1 MNNAMKPL
9 LPIRRIWFLATAAVV
24 VSSLAIPA
32 ADPKPPLSGK
42 DIFQRVLKSAV
53 WIARPIPTGGGRVV
67 ISSGS
72 GALID
77 ATGRYVLTNYHVVGD
92 SEVMAVFFPQYD
104 GSKKLVAVKDH
115 YVKQLLNNGGLMG
128 KVVHREKRKDLAIIQ
143 LPSLPPGVSPLP
155 LARES
160 VGPGDSVHSIG
171 NPGASGAL
179 WAYSPGSVKAV
190 YPKRWQVLDRD
201 RVMQFEAQ
209 VVETTSPVNP
219 GDSGGPMVNNNAEL
233 VAVTQGGVTAQ
244 GTISYFIDLSE
255 VRKVLAEKRIRI
267 QSPSVASATI
277 EPKSDENSE
286 KQSVVAEADKQEM
299 LAQNKLNF
307 AEQYRDRPSRYKEKL
322 QDVVKQFPDTK
333 AAKQAKEILAKL
345 R

>member
-1 MNNAMKPL
+1 
-9 LPIRRIWFLATAAVV
+9 
-24 VSSLAIPA
+24 
-32 ADPKPPLSGK
+32 
-42 DIFQRVLKSAV
+42 
-53 WIARPIPTGGGRVV
+53 
-67 ISSGS
+67 
-72 GALID
+72 
-77 ATGRYVLTNYHVVGD
+77 
-92 SEVMAVFFPQYD
+92 
-104 GSKKLVAVKDH
+104 
-115 YVKQLLNNGGLMG
+115 
-128 KVVHREKRKDLAIIQ
+128 
-143 LPSLPPGVSPLP
+143 
-155 LARES
+155 
-160 VGPGDSVHSIG
+160 
-171 NPGASGAL
+171 
-179 WAYSPGSVKAV
+179 
-190 YPKRWQVLDRD
+190 
-201 RVMQFEAQ
+201 
-209 VVETTSPVNP
+209 
-219 GDSGGPMVNNNAEL
+219 
-233 VAVTQGGVTAQ
+233 VTQGGVTAQ